1 MAPARP
7 ILCLQLWLWLQGSAQ
22 ELDPDGRNVCRAG
35 SLPAG
40 LACCPGWKQQGR
52 ECTEA
57 LCEGE
62 DACGAD
68 EVCVRPG
75 VCLCKPGFF
84 GADCSSRCP
93 EQYWGPDCKR
103 RCPCHPDGTCEAAS
117 GRCSCLP
124 GRWGPRC
131 QFACA
136 CGPRGRCEP
145 LSGACRCE
153 PGWWGPSC
161 ARQCQCNPE
170 GSRCDPL
177 GGRCRCLPG
186 WWGRRCSFRCSC
198 NGSPCS
204 QETGKCECAAGFW
217 GPACQ
222 RPCDCLHG
230 ACNPLSG
237 HCSCGAGYHGRSCRE
252 PCPAGRYGPHCVHS
266 CGSCRGGQPCAA
278 ADGACAG
285 CRPGWNGTLCKER
298 CAAGYHGAGCHHRC
312 PRCRAGEAC
321 DPESGACAGCEP
333 GWTGPSCNSS
343 CPAGTFGDGCQQPCP
358 DCVSGSCDPVSGACV
373 CWAGYWGGSCNET
386 CPEGYFGVN
395 CSSACQCSRGTCH
408 PARGDC
414 VWRAKDHGALAAA
427 VLVPLL
433 LLLLCGAC
441 CCCGAGQADARD
453 RAAAADDDVV
463 SRMKH
468 HVRRVL
474 ANLSAMM
481 PCFSLGGSKLPKV
494 TVSHHDAEIPFNP
507 SFIEPPS
514 TAWVSDSSFSSFDTD
529 NEGPE
534 YSVPPREGVPVL
546 AGAELQ
552 DGASPAGEALP
563 DPSAFSSEDVSQP
576 FAIPRTSSLAK
587 AKRPSVSFA
596 EGTKFGPQGRGALA
610 AEPLPDRPPGSD
622 SPEPPAAAEE
632 SHRAAGRATGAGGR
646 RRGASGTR
654 QVAQRVEALEAAAK
668 AGGREARGKEPSVT
682 TIYVMVGTA
691 GQEAEAGGEGPV
703 QAVLKRL
710 GSAQWARRAAKE
722 EPPVRRSAEGIQEP
736 PRRALAQRRD
746 SAPGSK
752 QRESGASPV
761 PGAATE
767 PPAGKHL
774 PGTRRPKSAGAW
786 EGAAAEPEEEEP
798 KYENVRTSPGPEQP
812 PAAPGSAAGT

>member
-1 MAPARP
+1 
-7 ILCLQLWLWLQGSAQ
+7 
-22 ELDPDGRNVCRAG
+22 
-35 SLPAG
+35 
-40 LACCPGWKQQGR
+40 GWKQQGR
-52 ECTEA
+52 ECTAA

-84 GADCSSRCP
+84 GADCSSREYP
-93 EQYWGPDCKR
+93 RGGGRTDGRTGPDSAL
-103 RCPCHPDGTCEAAS
+103 G
-117 GRCSCLP
+117 
-124 GRWGPRC
+124 
-131 QFACA
+131 CA
-136 CGPRGRCEP
+136 P
-145 LSGACRCE
+145 A
-153 PGWWGPSC
+153 PGWWGPTC
-161 ARQCQCNPE
+161 AKQCQCNPA

-177 GGRCRCLPG
+177 TGRCRCLPG
-186 WWGRRCSFRCSC
+186 WWGRRCRFRCSC
-198 NGSPCS
+198 NLSPCA
-204 QETGKCECAAGFW
+204 QETGKCECKAGFW

-222 RPCDCLHG
+222 RRCDCLHG
-230 ACNPLSG
+230 ACDPLSG
-237 HCSCGAGYHGRSCRE
+237 HCSCSPGYHGRSCRE
-252 PCPAGRYGPHCVHS
+252 PCPAGSYGPQCAHS
-266 CGSCRGGQPCAA
+266 CGSCEGSQPCTA

-285 CRPGWNGTLCKER
+285 CRPGWNGTLCQER
-298 CAAGYHGAGCHHRC
+298 CAAGYHGAGCHQRC

-321 DPESGACAGCEP
+321 DSESGACAGCEP

-343 CPAGTFGDGCQQPCP
+343 CPAGTFGDGCRQPCP

-408 PARGDC
+408 PVRGRC
-414 VWRAKDHGALAAA
+414 VWSKSVKDHAALAAA
-427 VLVPLL
+427 VLMPLL

-453 RAAAADDDVV
+453 RYSSGWSCPGLARPCPSPGSGVGKTSAD
-463 SRMKH
+463 
-468 HVRRVL
+468 
-474 ANLSAMM
+474 
-481 PCFSLGGSKLPKV
+481 P
-494 TVSHHDAEIPFNP
+494 VSHHDAEIPFNP

-514 TAWVSDSSFSSFDTD
+514 AAWVSDSSFSSFDTD

-546 AGAELQ
+546 AG
-552 DGASPAGEALP
+552 ALP

-596 EGTKFGPQGRGALA
+596 EGTKFGPQCRGAA
-610 AEPLPDRPPGSD
+610 AEPLLDRPDNDGGGD
-622 SPEPPAAAEE
+622 SPEPLAQGEE
-632 SHRAAGRATGAGGR
+632 SRRAAGAGGR
-646 RRGASGTR
+646 RRGASSTR

-668 AGGREARGKEPSVT
+668 AGGREARGKEPGVT
-682 TIYVMVGTA
+682 TIYVTVGTA
-691 GQEAEAGGEGPV
+691 GREAEAGGEGPV

-722 EPPVRRSAEGIQEP
+722 EPPARRSTEGIQKP

-752 QRESGASPV
+752 QRESGT
-761 PGAATE
+761 GTGTGTE
-767 PPAGKHL
+767 PPTGKHL
-774 PGTRRPKSAGAW
+774 PGTRQPKSPGAQEGAGA
-786 EGAAAEPEEEEP
+786 EPAPNLEATGQATPGEEEP
-798 KYENVRTSPGPEQP
+798 KYENVRTSLEQP
-812 PAAPGSAAGT
+812 LAAPGSAAGT